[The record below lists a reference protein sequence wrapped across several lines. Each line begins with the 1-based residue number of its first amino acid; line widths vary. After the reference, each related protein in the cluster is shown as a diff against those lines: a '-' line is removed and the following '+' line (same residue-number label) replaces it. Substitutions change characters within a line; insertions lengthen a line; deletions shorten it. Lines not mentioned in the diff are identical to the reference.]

1 VSTSTMKEQER
12 NSPRATKA
20 PSLSALLDGE
30 ECDEDVDVVDYH
42 QGAQDGLDQD
52 IVILKSTDHHNLVN
66 AFLTDITSTG
76 RREVVGTGTQCRYCQ
91 VQVKS
96 GTGYRHH
103 R

>member
-1 VSTSTMKEQER
+1 MSTSTMKEQER

-52 IVILKSTDHHNLVN
+52 IVILKSTDHNNLG
-66 AFLTDITSTG
+66 TE
-76 RREVVGTGTQCRYCQ
+76 RREVVGAGTKCRYCQ
-91 VQVKS
+91 VQVRS